1 MSADDCPCLLC
12 RPWQHSIRSMHPWSL
27 AHAWEVWGSGILEV
41 WRSGGLQ
48 ARWCGCGCGSP
59 LLASQ
64 HLALAVDGPSEGAIP
79 R

>member
-12 RPWQHSIRSMHPWSL
+12 RPWQYRMQVVGVAGWFWLGAPG
-27 AHAWEVWGSGILEV
+27 VK
-41 WRSGGLQ
+41 
-48 ARWCGCGCGSP
+48 
-59 LLASQ
+59 